1 MAMGSLQRNG
11 EGKGRRDTPRGL
23 LMEPSA
29 WMRLEACW
37 YLAAGAECGVQEA
50 SSPAPGRCRVWWIP
64 GLGSGTFLE
73 SGQLSRQVWP
83 SPNQSGH
90 SGPSPPQW
98 APLFFS
104 CGIPALCPSGTSLG
118 CARGASELG
127 GFSSCWGQGKR

>member
-90 SGPSPPQW
+90 SGPSPPHSGVLCSFPVAFLPC
-98 APLFFS
+98 APVAQAWDV
-104 CGIPALCPSGTSLG
+104 P
-118 CARGASELG
+118 G
-127 GFSSCWGQGKR
+127 GPVS